1 MKNLRFIM
9 PILIVVSVIPFFFM
23 NNKDAQMSRAFEE
36 MICSHDERTK
46 LTAIILSAGLEDT
59 QIKDVILK
67 RLPNAE
73 GVERVAIMYSLY
85 MNDGNLD
92 REFIDSIPVD
102 EQGIRNL
109 LKVESPLGSYFR
121 APYLRI
127 IKAIGEISMHDDV
140 ALNKLKCIYAYSD
153 GWQGDS
159 ILEMI
164 MKAERRMGTDTD
176 LVVDC
181 PCKIVQILCTGI
193 NAARL
198 FKDRYCWAWSMCTF
212 QSFLT

>member
-1 MKNLRFIM
+1 MKKMRFIM
-9 PILIVVSVIPFFFM
+9 PILMVVSVLPICFVK
-23 NNKDAQMSRAFEE
+23 NKDAEMGRAFEE

-46 LTAIILSAGLEDT
+46 LTAIILAADMEDT

-73 GVERVAIMYSLY
+73 SVERVAIMYSLY
-85 MNDGNLD
+85 MHDGKTD

-140 ALNKLKCIYAYSD
+140 ALNKLKRIFAYSD

-164 MKAERRMGTDTD
+164 MKAERSRGTDTD
-176 LVVDC
+176 LLLDSL
-181 PCKIVQILCTGI
+181 Q
-193 NAARL
+193 
-198 FKDRYCWAWSMCTF
+198 
-212 QSFLT
+212 Q

>member
-23 NNKDAQMSRAFEE
+23 KNKDAQMSRAFEE

-46 LTAIILSAGLEDT
+46 LTAIILSADLEDT
-59 QIKDVILK
+59 QVKDVISK

-140 ALNKLKCIYAYSD
+140 ALNKLKRIYAYSD

-176 LVVDC
+176 LLLDSL
-181 PCKIVQILCTGI
+181 Q
-193 NAARL
+193 
-198 FKDRYCWAWSMCTF
+198 
-212 QSFLT
+212 Q